1 MGKFAQFVIGPAG
14 SGKSTYCSVMKEHCN
29 SIRRSVHI
37 VNLDPAAEAFN
48 YPVSIDV
55 KELIT
60 LEDVME
66 ELRLGPNGGL
76 VYCMEFL
83 IDHLDDWLG
92 EELEGYGEDDYLIFD
107 CPGQMELY
115 THIPCL
121 KQFVEYLQRDGWTVC
136 AVYCLDCHF
145 MTDSS
150 KFIAGCFQALS
161 AMVSLELPHVNVLTK
176 MDICPI
182 KSEIKD
188 MIYPDAFEL
197 MSRLHEVTG
206 PRFRSLNEK
215 VTQLLEEFGTVGFQP
230 LDISEEDSVAEIL
243 GHIDMAIQY
252 GEDQEV
258 KIRDF
263 DDPEN
268 ERETDDW
275 FGNREMED
283 D

>member
-1 MGKFAQFVIGPAG
+1 M
-14 SGKSTYCSVMKEHCN
+14 
-29 SIRRSVHI
+29 
-37 VNLDPAAEAFN
+37 
-48 YPVSIDV
+48 
-55 KELIT
+55 
-60 LEDVME
+60 
-66 ELRLGPNGGL
+66 
-76 VYCMEFL
+76 
-83 IDHLDDWLG
+83 
-92 EELEGYGEDDYLIFD
+92 
-107 CPGQMELY
+107 
-115 THIPCL
+115 
-121 KQFVEYLQRDGWTVC
+121 EYLQRDGWTVC